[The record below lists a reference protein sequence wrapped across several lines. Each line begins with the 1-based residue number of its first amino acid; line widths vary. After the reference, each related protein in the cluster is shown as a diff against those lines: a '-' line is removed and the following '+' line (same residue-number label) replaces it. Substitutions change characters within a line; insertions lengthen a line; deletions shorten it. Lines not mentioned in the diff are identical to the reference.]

1 MTHAVIQLCGKQYL
15 VTEGEMLTVD
25 RLENPAETKL
35 TITDVL
41 LINKDDVVTVGAP
54 LVDKAKVVLS
64 VMDHNRADK
73 IKVFKYKSK
82 SRYRK
87 TQGHRQ
93 LKTVLKVESI
103 TG

>member
-25 RLENPAETKL
+25 RLENPEETKL

-93 LKTVLKVESI
+93 LKTVLKVDSI

>member
-15 VTEGEMLTVD
+15 VSVGEMLTVD

-41 LINKDDVVTVGAP
+41 LINKDDVVTVGSP
-54 LVDKAKVVLS
+54 LVEKAKVVLS